1 MLGGT
6 GLADF
11 QILDKEEILGQ
22 LDCNVLFRITRRS
35 FSFNDKIL
43 KLSLFHYVDNS
54 IGLVIQ
60 TAAGLQQVPHA
71 QEGLV

>member
-1 MLGGT
+1 MLVGT

-11 QILDKEEILGQ
+11 QILYKEEIFGQ
-22 LDCNVLFRITRRS
+22 LDCNILFRITRRS

-54 IGLVIQ
+54 IGQVIQ
-60 TAAGLQQVPHA
+60 AAAGLQQESHA
-71 QEGLV
+71 QEGQV